1 MIFEERK
8 KRKIRKKGEH
18 RRINS
23 EMKEGQ
29 KERRE
34 KDQAIQRK
42 GNKKKRKK
50 QEAKN
55 EDTVSQVLAH

>member
-29 KERRE
+29 KERKE

-42 GNKKKRKK
+42 GNKKKKEKAGSKK
-50 QEAKN
+50 
-55 EDTVSQVLAH
+55 

>member
-29 KERRE
+29 KERKE

-42 GNKKKRKK
+42 GNKNKKKK
-50 QEAKN
+50 EKAGSKK
-55 EDTVSQVLAH
+55 